1 MKRTKMR
8 ILMLGWEFPPYITG
22 GLGQACYGLTRA
34 LDSMGHEIT
43 FVLPRPIDHGKG
55 QAPTHLALRAPA
67 GLAADAPR
75 EVSLNPA
82 FASARPGQPAAMES
96 RGLVR
101 TRFVQVPASFSHPYP
116 AFEPA
121 TPRTVLESVSPE
133 AMVRRAGA
141 GNLGVDG
148 AVSATPFEAS
158 DQSKGVP
165 AAAYGDDLVAD
176 ADRYALLAV
185 ALTRGEQY
193 DVIHA
198 HDWLTFPAGIMLS
211 TISGKPLVVHLHSTE
226 FDRAGNNANRRIVEV
241 ERAGMAAADRVFAVS
256 QLTKTIIV
264 RRYGIAPNKID
275 VVYNGIDAQT
285 PLLPRPER
293 EGQSDRIVLFLGRIT
308 WQKGPE
314 YFINAAKR
322 VLEVAPNTRFVLAGA
337 GDMALRMM
345 DLANSL
351 GIGKR
356 VHFTGFLNGPDVARI
371 MDMADVY
378 VMPSV
383 SEPFGI
389 AALEALSHQVPVI
402 ISRTSGAGE
411 VLEHVLKV
419 DFWDVDDLA
428 NKIVA
433 VISNPALASTL
444 RQNSMAELHRLNW
457 TTAAERCLAGYA
469 AITSGRV

>member
-1 MKRTKMR
+1 MR
-8 ILMLGWEFPPYITG
+8 ILMLGWEFPPYISG
-22 GLGQACYGLTRA
+22 GLGQACHGLTRA

-43 FVLPRPIDHGKG
+43 FVLPRPIDHAKG
-55 QAPTHLALRAPA
+55 QAPTHLALRAPG
-67 GLAADAPR
+67 GLAIDAP
-75 EVSLNPA
+75 A
-82 FASARPGQPAAMES
+82 AGPAAS
-96 RGLVR
+96 SSQATRASSTPKPDARGLER
-101 TRFVQVPASFSHPYP
+101 TRFVQIPATFSHPYP
-116 AFEPA
+116 SFESSP
-121 TPRTVLESVSPE
+121 PLGVLESVDRQ
-133 AMVRRAGA
+133 AMTQRDAAASHAAG
-141 GNLGVDG
+141 G
-148 AVSATPFEAS
+148 AVATAPFTRSE
-158 DQSKGVP
+158 QSVNVP

-185 ALTRGEQY
+185 SLTRGEQY

-198 HDWLTFPAGIMLS
+198 HDWLTFPAGMMLA

-433 VISNPALASTL
+433 VITNPALASTL
-444 RQNSMAELHRLNW
+444 RQNSMAELRRLNW

-469 AITSGRV
+469 AVTSGRA

>member
-1 MKRTKMR
+1 
-8 ILMLGWEFPPYITG
+8 MLGWEFPPYITG

-43 FVLPRPIDHGKG
+43 FVLPRPINHV
-55 QAPTHLALRAPA
+55 QLQSPSPVALRAPEMVPPA
-67 GLAADAPR
+67 LKPAPLAEPAPTPRPVAAPALSTSGLT
-75 EVSLNPA
+75 
-82 FASARPGQPAAMES
+82 
-96 RGLVR
+96 R
-101 TRFVQVPASFSHPYP
+101 TRFIQI
-116 AFEPA
+116 PA
-121 TPRTVLESVSPE
+121 TLAQPYTSSGAVQTVSVLESVSPE
-133 AMVRRAGA
+133 AMGR
-141 GNLGVDG
+141 
-148 AVSATPFEAS
+148 
-158 DQSKGVP
+158 P
-165 AAAYGDDLVAD
+165 AAGPAPHSSAAPSVVPTQSAPSTPAPEYGDDLVGD

-185 ALTRGEQY
+185 SLTKGEHF

-198 HDWLTFPAGIMLS
+198 HDWLTFPAGMLLS
-211 TISGKPLVVHLHSTE
+211 TISGKPLVVHVHSTE
-226 FDRAGNNANRRIVEV
+226 FDRAGSNANRRIVEV

-256 QLTKTIIV
+256 QLTKTVIV

-275 VVYNGIDAQT
+275 VVYNGIDAE
-285 PLLPRPER
+285 PSLLQRAER
-293 EGQSDRIVLFLGRIT
+293 DEQADHIVLFLGRIT

-322 VLEVAPNTRFVLAGA
+322 VLEIMPRTRFILAGA

-345 DLANSL
+345 DLANAL

-356 VHFTGFLNGPDVARI
+356 VHFTGFLNSPDVAKV
-371 MDMADVY
+371 MEMADVF

-433 VISNPALASTL
+433 VISNPPLASTL
-444 RQNSMAELHRLNW
+444 RQNSAAELQRLNW
-457 TTAAERCLAGYA
+457 TSAAERCLAGYA
-469 AITSGRV
+469 SVISIKA